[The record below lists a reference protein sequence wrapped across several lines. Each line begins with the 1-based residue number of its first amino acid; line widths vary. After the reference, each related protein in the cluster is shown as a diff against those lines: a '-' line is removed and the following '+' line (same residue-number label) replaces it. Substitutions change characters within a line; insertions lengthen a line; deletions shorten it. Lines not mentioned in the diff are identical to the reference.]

1 MNSTL
6 DSTIHACLIALATA
20 ASVWLTR
27 AAYAQSA
34 RELVEQGN
42 AAYIEGKFNEALE
55 YYEKATVEAP
65 ESPRLYFNKGNVYFR
80 LEDYEKAEEA
90 YRQAA
95 LKSKDLELEALSNY
109 NLGNCAFREAERQ
122 RDSDLEKVLEALEKS
137 VRCYRKALELNPD
150 LDDAAQN
157 IEVARLTMKT
167 ILDEI
172 KKRQE
177 EAEKQ
182 KQACR
187 NAMQQL
193 DRIIEEQKNMRRQS
207 RQLQEEGAQD
217 QERMEQ
223 QAKQQDQLRQDTQNL
238 ADQLSKMQ
246 QQTKDK
252 QPAPAIEEARKNV
265 EKATKD
271 QTEASRQLRRQQ
283 PDNAYDAQGKAVEK
297 LEEARERMKQ
307 SQQDQGGQKQK
318 QQKQQRQD
326 GAGQKQQQAKAE
338 QQAGDKQEQKQGEQG
353 KEEEKEK
360 QEKQQEMATALS
372 ESPEDIIDGEERQR
386 RKALRAPTGYRP
398 VEKDW

>member
-1 MNSTL
+1 MNRTL
-6 DSTIHACLIALATA
+6 DSAIRVCLIALAGAT
-20 ASVWLTR
+20 SVWLTQ
-27 AAYAQSA
+27 AAHAQAA

-55 YYEKATVEAP
+55 YYEKATVETP
-65 ESPRLYFNKGNVYFR
+65 ESPRLYFNKGDVYFQ

-95 LKSKDLELEALSNY
+95 LKSKDLELEAISNY

-122 RDSDLEKVLEALEKS
+122 RDSDLQKALEALEKS
-137 VRCYRKALELNPD
+137 VRCYQKALDLNPD

-182 KQACR
+182 QQACR

-207 RQLQEEGAQD
+207 RQLDEEGAQN

-223 QAKQQDQLRQDTQNL
+223 QAEQQERLRQDTQNL

-246 QQTKDK
+246 QQAKDK

-265 EKATKD
+265 EEATQD
-271 QTEASRQLRRQQ
+271 QTQASQQLRRQQ
-283 PDNAYDAQGKAVEK
+283 PENAYDAQGKAVEK
-297 LEEARERMKQ
+297 LEEAREQMKQ
-307 SQQDQGGQKQK
+307 SQQGQGGQKQ
-318 QQKQQRQD
+318 QQQEQQRQD
-326 GAGQKQQQAKAE
+326 GAGQKQQQAKAQ

-353 KEEEKEK
+353 KAEEKEK
-360 QEKQQEMATALS
+360 QEEMATALS
-372 ESPEDIIDGEERQR
+372 ESPEDIIDEEERQR
-386 RKALRAPTGYRP
+386 RKALRAPTGYKP